1 MLVLFLGETE
11 KTMATLPT
19 VFRPEIDQVK
29 FPLQPNNQVA
39 FPVNPLQSY
48 IENQPY
54 LNRFTGKD
62 MKVLSNQW
70 RASALVPSFV
80 SRQGNTIHQYITSSD
95 VWGHRARNR
104 FGLTSNGQMEN
115 RPQPRQLRNQKIIP
129 SASGVILF
137 SLIKNIPILKS
148 YNGGNFVISRSN
160 LYLLNK
166 LFPFATP
173 HAARP
178 NTYKWQLN
186 KPTTFRYPNGA
197 FCFTNKTDSATD
209 TLKPGVQANPVANV
223 GGLYQNQNII
233 GTQFPNGYLNI
244 GDAPA
249 NSVKQSYNHIVM
261 GKASYLKPHVKPL
274 ALANSFQT
282 IRGSNSRPIM
292 SAGYLANN
300 PGFQSQLNKGFHIRH
315 SFPWRKRLGPV
326 SNAGKVVTEGE
337 LREKGLL
344 SDILSRNHINNN
356 KGGKVSK

>member
-11 KTMATLPT
+11 KTIAPPPT
-19 VFRPEIDQVK
+19 VIGPEINQVK
-29 FPLQPNNQVA
+29 FPLQPINQVA
-39 FPVNPLQSY
+39 FPANPLQSY

-54 LNRFTGKD
+54 FNRFTGKD

-70 RASALVPSFV
+70 RASAFVPSFV
-80 SRQGNTIHQYITSSD
+80 SRQGNTIHQYITSSN

-115 RPQPRQLRNQKIIP
+115 RPHPRQLSNQKIIP
-129 SASGVILF
+129 SVSGVIPF

-148 YNGGNFVISRSN
+148 YNGGHFVISRSN

-166 LFPFATP
+166 LFPFAKP

-178 NTYKWQLN
+178 NTYKWQLS
-186 KPTTFRYPNGA
+186 KPTQFRYPNDA
-197 FCFTNKTDSATD
+197 FYFTNKTNFPTD
-209 TLKPGVQANPVANV
+209 RLKPRVQANALANA
-223 GGLYQNQNII
+223 GGLYQNQNIR
-233 GTQFPNGYLNI
+233 GTLFPNGYLNT

-261 GKASYLKPHVKPL
+261 GKASYLKPLVEPL

-282 IRGSNSRPIM
+282 IRGSNSRSVM

-300 PGFQSQLNKGFHIRH
+300 PGFQAQLNKGFHLRH
-315 SFPWRKRLGPV
+315 SFPWRKRLKPA

-344 SDILSRNHINNN
+344 SDILSRNHINNK
-356 KGGKVSK
+356 KGGKVLQ